1 METSALR
8 WPTTDNISI
17 HGIQVRNT
25 TSAYMEYKSETCKW
39 IHRLVVLTCIG
50 WHSLGFL
57 GTLTQPGSAGYR
69 AATATKQHYYMTWK
83 TRIQKS
89 KMLTSSFILPRKKAN
104 MWMSSSAQTILSDN
118 QKWGTAQLVGHSTE
132 KPGTILMWVRV
143 PGAAKDFSPCQLSV
157 QTLLQPPCAIA
168 CINSCAHLKIPRQQ
182 HELQTLVEVN
192 NAATWYQL
200 KLILINH
207 HF

>member
-143 PGAAKDFSPCQLSV
+143 PGAAKDFSPSQLSV
-157 QTLLQPPCAIA
+157 QTLLQCPYSPHVQLHASTA
-168 CINSCAHLKIPRQQ
+168 VHTLKFPGSNMSYKHLWKWTMLQLGINS
-182 HELQTLVEVN
+182 N
-192 NAATWYQL
+192 S
-200 KLILINH
+200 
-207 HF
+207 F